1 MSFNYTYNYP
11 QVARDSGFK
20 LRNYKDGPLDW
31 RLIGSLEVE
40 RILKDQSLE
49 QIDAVLSHL
58 SEAPLGSILDSNILD
73 SGIVKYF
80 ILSQFSVQYLLFCRK
95 FLEETVADL
104 RESHGTSQ
112 MELVSVKRSLAE
124 ANNEVLQL
132 HKKITQIEAIHE
144 VIYPCHLCTKN
155 FVSND
160 ALNLHISRK
169 HSGIFTKTE
178 RKSEAPQSL
187 LKDRENDLTLINTI
201 KLELEIKH
209 LKERLSNAEREIK
222 EKNTEPRLTNG
233 SPLPTETLEK
243 SEQISVHSIGIQSNL
258 SEIKEKDDNSDDDMS
273 SSSQSRQQMCMLQ
286 EKLQEFE
293 KWKEEQKIQNSKF
306 LTEVNNKLQ
315 ELGSA
320 LELTKNQMEHE
331 LDSDKQNPPSSV
343 KDLEILL
350 SKKLEDISKASTAKL
365 EAVVNKLEMSYK
377 DKLDQLERE
386 LIKIH
391 EQSIVQKHF
400 KSNDN
405 QIKRDKD
412 DTSNKSKEDT
422 FQIVELNDET
432 PNKKEVF
439 EIGLKE
445 EVEKLHIFTQ
455 EKNAVNETS
464 ISESNHTFVKHSK
477 YTEKKVDNH
486 NKSMSSGIS
495 DDESTDISD
504 SLSDEEHKE
513 IKNNSNKINTKKT
526 LVTSKKVANTRQ
538 QPPKVVTKKEAT
550 KLTNQRLLTLGVN
563 MRTKSLP
570 STLKK
575 RISTELNENRNK
587 LKQEHPH
594 FYATRNKIKKFVDK
608 LCSTKMPENAEALLK
623 ATKPVRTK
631 IQEQQYSNDQNSV
644 SDENDEALEASTP
657 LNVNTSTTDNNNFK
671 QRLERILSSPI
682 RKPDEHI
689 IKAIVHPQN
698 LTQKPVPM
706 PRKRVM
712 FHHPDQGERRLTHS
726 LSISEIN
733 EPQIF
738 KH

>member
-11 QVARDSGFK
+11 QVARESGFK
-20 LRNYKDGPLDW
+20 LRNYKDGPLDF

-49 QIDAVLSHL
+49 HIDAVLSHL
-58 SEAPLGSILDSNILD
+58 SEAPLGSILESNILD
-73 SGIVKYF
+73 SGIAKYF

-95 FLEETVADL
+95 FLEETVSDL
-104 RESHGTSQ
+104 RESHGASQ

-124 ANNEVLQL
+124 ANNEILQL
-132 HKKITQIEAIHE
+132 RKKITQIEAIHE

-178 RKSEAPQSL
+178 MKSEAPQSL

-209 LKERLSNAEREIK
+209 LKERLNNAEREIK
-222 EKNTEPRLTNG
+222 ENNTESRVKNG
-233 SPLPTETLEK
+233 STLPTETLEK

-258 SEIKEKDDNSDDDMS
+258 SEIKEKNDNSDDDLS
-273 SSSQSRQQMCMLQ
+273 SSSQSRQQMYMLK

-293 KWKEEQKIQNSKF
+293 KWKEEQKSQNSKF
-306 LTEVNNKLQ
+306 LTEVNKKLQ

-320 LELTKNQMEHE
+320 LELTRSQMEHE
-331 LDSDKQNPPSSV
+331 LDSDKQNPTSSV

-365 EAVVNKLEMSYK
+365 EAVVNKMEISYK

-386 LIKIH
+386 LLKLN
-391 EQSIVQKHF
+391 EQSIVQHI
-400 KSNDN
+400 KSSDN
-405 QIKRDKD
+405 QIKREKE
-412 DTSNKSKEDT
+412 DTANQSKEDP
-422 FQIVELNDET
+422 FQTVELNDET
-432 PNKKEVF
+432 PNKKEIF
-439 EIGLKE
+439 EI
-445 EVEKLHIFTQ
+445 TTD
-455 EKNAVNETS
+455 KNPVNETS
-464 ISESNHTFVKHSK
+464 ISESNHTFVKQSK
-477 YTEKKVDNH
+477 YPEKNADNRI
-486 NKSMSSGIS
+486 KSMSSGIS
-495 DDESTDISD
+495 DDESTDVSD

-513 IKNNSNKINTKKT
+513 EIKNNSNKINTNKT
-526 LVTSKKVANTRQ
+526 LVISKKVANTRQ
-538 QPPKVVTKKEAT
+538 PPPKIVTKKEAT
-550 KLTNQRLLTLGVN
+550 KLTNQRLLALGVN
-563 MRTKSLP
+563 MKTKSLP
-570 STLKK
+570 LTLKK

-623 ATKPVRTK
+623 ATKPARTK
-631 IQEQQYSNDQNSV
+631 FQEQQYYNDENYV
-644 SDENDEALEASTP
+644 SDENDDSFEASTP
-657 LNVNTSTTDNNNFK
+657 LNVNTSITESKHFK

-689 IKAIVHPQN
+689 TKAIVHPQN

-712 FHHPDQGERRLTHS
+712 FHHPDRGEDV
-726 LSISEIN
+726 
-733 EPQIF
+733 
-738 KH
+738 